1 MTRQLSESRKMQPMA
16 SLTPR
21 GGGQQPQ
28 TFEGLRVGVPSEKA
42 KFVYL

>member
-1 MTRQLSESRKMQPMA
+1 MQLMA
-16 SLTPR
+16 SLAPH

-28 TFEGLRVGVPSEKA
+28 TFEGLRVGVPLEKA